1 MIQPGVIQQSR
12 RAVFLD
18 RDGVLNRAIVAGG
31 RPGAPRTVEEFVILP
46 GAVACLQELKRMG
59 FTLIVVTNQ
68 PDVARGR
75 QSVAA
80 VQEMHRR
87 LQAELPVDDVLVCLH
102 DEADNCQCRKPRPG
116 LLIEAQRKYNLDLSR
131 SFLIGDRW
139 KDVDAGNAAGLKTV
153 LIDYNYRERDP
164 STEPSVRVC
173 SLREAVEW
181 IGALQINKGEFL
193 PHSISDLKVKLFA
206 DDADKA
212 AMLELYRNPWIQGF
226 TTNPTLMRR
235 VGIRDYE
242 AFARDILSSIRDRP
256 ISFEV
261 FADDLGEMYHQAL
274 QIAEWGENVY
284 VKIPIT
290 NTKGES
296 ALGIAREL
304 SREGV
309 KLNITALLTLDQVR
323 DTANALDGGTP
334 SCVSVFAGRIA
345 DTGRDPVPVMKAAA
359 ELVHQHPGMELI
371 WASPRE
377 LFNVIQ
383 ADSIDCDIITAT
395 PDVLRKLSLL
405 GKDLVEYSRETVQMH
420 YDDARK
426 SGFTLTGVPGR
437 KVMIGDAR
445 GVK

>member
-1 MIQPGVIQQSR
+1 MIRPGA

-18 RDGVLNRAIVAGG
+18 RDGVLNQALISDGK
-31 RPGAPRTVEEFVILP
+31 PGAPRTVDEFVIP
-46 GAVACLQELKRMG
+46 PDRAACLEELKRRG
-59 FTLIVVTNQ
+59 FALIVVTNQ

-75 QSVAA
+75 QSIA
-80 VQEMHRR
+80 VIEEMHRR
-87 LQAELPVDDVLVCLH
+87 LQAALPVDDVLVCFH

-116 LLIEAQRKYNLDLSR
+116 LLIEAQRKYDLDLSR

-139 KDVDAGNAAGLKTV
+139 KDVDAGNAAGCRTV
-153 LIDYNYRERDP
+153 FIDYNYNERGP
-164 STEPSVRVC
+164 STEPSVRVS
-173 SLREAVEW
+173 SLRGAVEW
-181 IGALQINKGEFL
+181 ISSRGMNKEELL
-193 PHSISDLKVKLFA
+193 PHSASNFKVKLFA
-206 DDADKA
+206 DGADKA
-212 AMLELYRNPWIQGF
+212 AMLELYRNPWIKGF

-235 VGIRDYE
+235 AGIRDYE
-242 AFARDILSSIRDRP
+242 AFARDILSSISDRP

-261 FADDLGEMYHQAL
+261 FADDPDEMYQQAL
-274 QIAEWGENVY
+274 EIAGWGENVY

-296 ALGIAREL
+296 ALGVAREL
-304 SREGV
+304 SRLGV
-309 KLNITALLTLDQVR
+309 KLNITALLALDQVR
-323 DTANALDGGTP
+323 DTANALDGGAP

-395 PDVLRKLSLL
+395 PDVLKKLSLL
-405 GKDLVEYSRETVQMH
+405 GKDLLEYSRETVQMY

-426 SGFTLTGVPGR
+426 SGFTLTGKARSQVA
-437 KVMIGDAR
+437 IGPVR

>member
-1 MIQPGVIQQSR
+1 MIRPGA

-18 RDGVLNRAIVAGG
+18 RDGVLNQALISDGK
-31 RPGAPRTVEEFVILP
+31 PGAPRTVDEFVIP
-46 GAVACLQELKRMG
+46 PDRAACLEELKRRG
-59 FTLIVVTNQ
+59 FALIVVTNQ

-75 QSVAA
+75 QSIA
-80 VQEMHRR
+80 VIEEMHRR
-87 LQAELPVDDVLVCLH
+87 LQAALPVDDVLVCFH

-116 LLIEAQRKYNLDLSR
+116 LLIEAQRKYDLDLSR

-139 KDVDAGNAAGLKTV
+139 KDVDAGHAAGCRTV
-153 LIDYNYRERDP
+153 FIDYNYNERGP
-164 STEPSVRVC
+164 STEPSVRVS
-173 SLREAVEW
+173 SLRGAVEW
-181 IGALQINKGEFL
+181 ISSRGMNKEELL
-193 PHSISDLKVKLFA
+193 PHSASNFKVKLFA
-206 DDADKA
+206 DGADKA
-212 AMLELYRNPWIQGF
+212 AMLELYRNPWIKGF

-235 VGIRDYE
+235 AGIRDYE
-242 AFARDILSSIRDRP
+242 AFARDILSSISDRP

-261 FADDLGEMYHQAL
+261 FADDPDEMYQQAL
-274 QIAEWGENVY
+274 EIAGWGENVY

-296 ALGIAREL
+296 ALGVAREL
-304 SREGV
+304 SRLGV
-309 KLNITALLTLDQVR
+309 KLNITALLALDQVR
-323 DTANALDGGTP
+323 DTANALDGGAP

-395 PDVLRKLSLL
+395 PDVLKKLSLL
-405 GKDLVEYSRETVQMH
+405 GKDLLEYSRETVQMY

-426 SGFTLTGVPGR
+426 SGFTLTGKARSQVA
-437 KVMIGDAR
+437 IGPVR